1 MLRWIRLTALVAAV
15 ETQASPVKPASGW
28 SAIRAWPWSR
38 RVGSS
43 SDASGLLFPT
53 AVAPHGDV
61 DYGLRG
67 AQHRWLTWRGPDPR
81 RRFRTNWP
89 DYRIPLGPP
98 PNLWKFT
105 PVTNLVCA
113 AGPNAPSHS
122 SVTVWTEPGRAWTA
136 GCVRETDGR

>member
-81 RRFRTNWP
+81 RRFRT
-89 DYRIPLGPP
+89 D
-98 PNLWKFT
+98 
-105 PVTNLVCA
+105 
-113 AGPNAPSHS
+113 
-122 SVTVWTEPGRAWTA
+122 
-136 GCVRETDGR
+136 

>member
-43 SDASGLLFPT
+43 SDASRLLFPT

-67 AQHRWLTWRGPDPR
+67 AQHRWLTWRGPDLEGD
-81 RRFRTNWP
+81 FEQTS
-89 DYRIPLGPP
+89 L
-98 PNLWKFT
+98 T
-105 PVTNLVCA
+105 
-113 AGPNAPSHS
+113 
-122 SVTVWTEPGRAWTA
+122 TESRWG
-136 GCVRETDGR
+136 GVR

>member
-1 MLRWIRLTALVAAV
+1 MLSTERGAARGDSTTVRAAGAGDGRALSVSVSRRLRWIRLTALVAAV
-15 ETQASPVKPASGW
+15 EAQASPVKPASGW

-67 AQHRWLTWRGPDPR
+67 AQHRWLTW
-81 RRFRTNWP
+81 
-89 DYRIPLGPP
+89 
-98 PNLWKFT
+98 
-105 PVTNLVCA
+105 
-113 AGPNAPSHS
+113 
-122 SVTVWTEPGRAWTA
+122 
-136 GCVRETDGR
+136 